1 MDVNDKIIQ
10 DYQKKLIKEFE
21 NEIWKNTFYDM
32 SINDKILEWANQ
44 RNLLP
49 GDANKQTLKLI
60 SEVGE
65 LADAIAKNNHAEIID
80 AIGDI
85 QVVLIILSNQLGINY
100 KEALEE
106 AYNVI
111 KMRTG
116 KTINGVFIKD

>member
-1 MDVNDKIIQ
+1 MDVNDKII
-10 DYQKKLIKEFE
+10 
-21 NEIWKNTFYDM
+21 
-32 SINDKILEWANQ
+32 EWANE

-49 GDANKQTLKLI
+49 GDPNKQTLKLI

-85 QVVLIILSNQLGINY
+85 QVVLIILSNQLGVRY
-100 KEALEE
+100 SEALEE

-111 KMRTG
+111 KSRKG